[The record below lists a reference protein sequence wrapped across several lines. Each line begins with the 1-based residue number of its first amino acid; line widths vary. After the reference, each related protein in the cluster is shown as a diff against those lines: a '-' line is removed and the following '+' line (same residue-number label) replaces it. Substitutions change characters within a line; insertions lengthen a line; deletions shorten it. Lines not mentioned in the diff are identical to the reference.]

1 MPPQTRAQCYKK
13 RKPAE
18 RELLTAGVEGV
29 DTLDA
34 SLLRS
39 RNTLKS
45 KNKFRI
51 PTFALSTLNSRA
63 HISETLAGVS
73 IAHEPNLVQWI

>member
-1 MPPQTRAQCYKK
+1 MSVLIASNAIRTLAM
-13 RKPAE
+13 E
-18 RELLTAGVEGV
+18 RM
-29 DTLDA
+29 DTLNA
-34 SLLRS
+34 ILLRS

-45 KNKFRI
+45 KKKFRI